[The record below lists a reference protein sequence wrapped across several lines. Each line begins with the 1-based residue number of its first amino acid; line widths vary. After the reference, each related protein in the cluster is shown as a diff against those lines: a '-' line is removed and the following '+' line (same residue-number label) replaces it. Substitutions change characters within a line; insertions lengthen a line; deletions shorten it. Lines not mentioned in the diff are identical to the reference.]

1 MKLNIYV
8 IDDDIAITDQL
19 SHLIFEW
26 AADRAVTVDLI
37 TKNGLSEAVPE
48 EVSCFDLV
56 ILDVMIGDK
65 NGIEYAKSL
74 RELGSHA
81 VIAFISNFSQYAING
96 YSAHAVSYLLKPL
109 KPEAIYSLLDETVS
123 ETGILYGNRI
133 HVAQSGKDIFLPPN
147 SIIYIE
153 AFRNQ
158 VTVHMKDREE
168 SFYVSM
174 NTLEK
179 QLSNTSLMRCHRSY
193 IINLR
198 YVREISYNNVNLYGI
213 DHPIPLGRGF
223 ADDVRSRL
231 LWKE

>member
-26 AADRAVTVDLI
+26 AADCAVTVNLI

-56 ILDVMIGDK
+56 ILDVMIGNK

-96 YSAHAVSYLLKPL
+96 YSAHAVSYILKPL
-109 KPEAIYSLLDETVS
+109 KTDAVYSLLDETVS
-123 ETGILYGNRI
+123 DTGSRSDNRI
-133 HVAQSGKDIFLPPN
+133 HVSQNGKDIFISLD
-147 SIIYIE
+147 SILYIE
-153 AFRNQ
+153 SFRNQ
-158 VTVHMKDREE
+158 VTVHMTNREE
-168 SFYVSM
+168 SFYVSISSI
-174 NTLEK
+174 EK
-179 QLSNTSLMRCHRSY
+179 QIRNTSLLRCHRSY

-198 YVREISYNNVNLYGI
+198 YVREISYNNVYLYGI
-213 DHPIPLGRGF
+213 DTPIPLGRSF
-223 ADDVRSRL
+223 ADGVRSRL

>member
-37 TKNGLSEAVPE
+37 TKNSLSEAVPE

-56 ILDVMIGDK
+56 ILDVLICDK

-96 YSAHAVSYLLKPL
+96 YSAHAVSYILKPL
-109 KPEAIYSLLDETVS
+109 KTDAVYSLLDETVS
-123 ETGILYGNRI
+123 DTGSLSDNRI
-133 HVAQSGKDIFLPPN
+133 HVSQNGKDIFISPD

-158 VTVHMKDREE
+158 VTIHMTDREE
-168 SFYVSM
+168 SFYVSISS
-174 NTLEK
+174 LEK

-198 YVREISYNNVNLYGI
+198 YVREISYYNVNMYGI

-231 LWKE
+231 WWKE

>member
-56 ILDVMIGDK
+56 ILDVMIGNK

-96 YSAHAVSYLLKPL
+96 YSAHAVSYILKPL
-109 KPEAIYSLLDETVS
+109 KTDAVYSLLDETVS
-123 ETGILYGNRI
+123 DTGSLSDNRI
-133 HVAQSGKDIFLPPN
+133 HVSQNGKDIFISPD

-158 VTVHMKDREE
+158 VTIHMTDREE
-168 SFYVSM
+168 SFYVSISS
-174 NTLEK
+174 LEK

-198 YVREISYNNVNLYGI
+198 YVREISYYNVNMYGI